1 MNTEIPFSQPKSWVK
16 IVSLGFSIFLLA
28 GCTLPLSTPP
38 ASTSIPPSATPPSI
52 LASPTPITILPS
64 ATPVVSL
71 ASPTPVPPTLTPLPT
86 ASPTPL
92 PGTIVFTPGTTAG
105 VVTGSAQPGQLI
117 EYKLSASQSQPM
129 ILILESPHADVTLGV
144 FEPDGTKLLDPANKW
159 TRWQWL
165 LPKTE
170 VYTIQVIGGP
180 TAENY
185 TLTAKVAQLVSFSSG
200 ATSITLSGS
209 TINGYVVSYGF
220 GCKSGQTMTVSLNV
234 PSTTAY
240 LDVFGI
246 ATGPL
251 LSPLAKANS
260 WTGVLPQTQ
269 MYVIEV
275 IPNNGQVVNYSLTV
289 TVH

>member
-1 MNTEIPFSQPKSWVK
+1 MITKLTISQPNFWAK
-16 IVSLGFSIFLLA
+16 IISLGITVFLLA
-28 GCTLPLSTPP
+28 GCSLPLSTPP
-38 ASTSIPPSATPPSI
+38 APTSVPP
-52 LASPTPITILPS
+52 SPTPISILPS
-64 ATPVVSL
+64 PTPLVSL
-71 ASPTPVPPTLTPLPT
+71 ATPTPIPATPIPPTQTPLPTVSPTPVP
-86 ASPTPL
+86 
-92 PGTIVFTPGTTAG
+92 GMIVFTAGTTAG
-105 VVTGSAQPGQLI
+105 VVEGTAQPGQVI

-144 FEPDGTKLLDPANKW
+144 LEPNGTKLLDPANKW

-180 TAENY
+180 TAEKY
-185 TLTAKVAQLVSFSSG
+185 TLTAKVAQLVNFASG
-200 ATSITLSGS
+200 ATSITLNGS
-209 TINGYVVSYGF
+209 TVNGYVVSYGF
-220 GCKSGQTMTVSLNV
+220 GCKAGQTMTVSLNV

>member
-1 MNTEIPFSQPKSWVK
+1 
-16 IVSLGFSIFLLA
+16 
-28 GCTLPLSTPP
+28 
-38 ASTSIPPSATPPSI
+38 
-52 LASPTPITILPS
+52 
-64 ATPVVSL
+64 
-71 ASPTPVPPTLTPLPT
+71 
-86 ASPTPL
+86 
-92 PGTIVFTPGTTAG
+92 
-105 VVTGSAQPGQLI
+105 
-117 EYKLSASQSQPM
+117 M
-129 ILILESPHADVTLGV
+129 ILIMESPHADVTLGV
-144 FEPDGTKLLDPANKW
+144 LEPNGTKLLDPANKW

-180 TAENY
+180 TVENF
-185 TLTAKVAQLVSFSSG
+185 TLTAKVAKLVSFASG

-220 GCKSGQTMTVSLNV
+220 GCKAGQTMTVSLNV

-289 TVH
+289 TVY